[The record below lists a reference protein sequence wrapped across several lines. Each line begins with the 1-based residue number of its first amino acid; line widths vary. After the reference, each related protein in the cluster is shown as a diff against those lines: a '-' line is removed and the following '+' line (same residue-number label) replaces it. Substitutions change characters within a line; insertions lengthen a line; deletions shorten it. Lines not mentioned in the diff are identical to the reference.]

1 MIIAF
6 LIFILRGHWLFFK
19 VLMHFIGDEEESEN
33 DDSSTDMESSNSLR
47 VRTLHIS
54 SPILVAQSQFSYKVI
69 SL

>member
-1 MIIAF
+1 
-6 LIFILRGHWLFFK
+6 
-19 VLMHFIGDEEESEN
+19 MHFIGDEEESEN